1 MWPIRLNIAKFLN
14 DLNPARHSYEEVIQL
29 ESNLRNAY
37 KQLCNSIQRLQQDTV
52 SSFDSQLLDFIV
64 RRYFLSLH
72 APWFGKSLQ
81 NAAFAHS
88 RRMVVDTATKIWHMV
103 TIDGDL
109 AILCTC
115 AAGFFRSVP
124 IQSFLSI
131 AIEILTQLEEDESL
145 GPKTLRPD
153 LLAILHGSR
162 DWSLA
167 RVETGSTN
175 IKGYMLLCGLI
186 VSR

>member
-1 MWPIRLNIAKFLN
+1 M
-14 DLNPARHSYEEVIQL
+14 
-29 ESNLRNAY
+29 
-37 KQLCNSIQRLQQDTV
+37 
-52 SSFDSQLLDFIV
+52 
-64 RRYFLSLH
+64 
-72 APWFGKSLQ
+72 
-81 NAAFAHS
+81 
-88 RRMVVDTATKIWHMV
+88 DTATKIWHMV
-103 TIDGDL
+103 TTDGDL